1 MLEQL
6 EAVAVGEREAKEAR
20 AEQER
25 QKELEAWR
33 ERRREQLERLIEVR
47 FPTCCCGRCCWCGV
61 LKVNIHD
68 QTTPSRERHGTLQ
81 YLSVELES
89 AILYCTGVSRWRCC
103 RGIKPRWLHS

>member
-1 MLEQL
+1 MGAAAEQVWKRDMLEQL
-6 EAVAVGEREAKEAR
+6 EAVAVAEREAKEAR

-47 FPTCCCGRCCWCGV
+47 FPTCCWRGV

-68 QTTPSRERHGTLQ
+68 QRTPLPRKTRDPTIPER
-81 YLSVELES
+81 
-89 AILYCTGVSRWRCC
+89 
-103 RGIKPRWLHS
+103 